1 MNLNDFDANLYRLY
15 AVGLLSYEQA
25 LDQAQ
30 SLVQLRRALLAFD
43 QNAQPPRT
51 STSPPASSQPGSAA
65 D

>member
-1 MNLNDFDANLYRLY
+1 MNLNDFDANLYRQY

-43 QNAQPPRT
+43 QNAQPRSA
-51 STSPPASSQPGSAA
+51 STSPST
-65 D
+65 